1 MISRIRG
8 TLLRKEIDFAEVM
21 TAGGVGYRV
30 NIPLTTYEKLPAPG
44 AELELRTHQVVRED
58 EISLYGF
65 IDERGRMLFARLMTA
80 SGVGPKLALTML
92 STLTPERI
100 VRAIGE
106 RDVAVLTQVPGIGRK
121 TAERI
126 AIELGDRL
134 DDALLAGAAMDGAL
148 PASRNADDAVKALVA
163 LGYNPTVANTAVR
176 KAIEQNEGA
185 KGVDL
190 IKAALAMAAST
201 K

>member
-8 TLLRKEIDFAEVM
+8 TLLRKELDFAEVM
-21 TAGGVGYRV
+21 TSGGVGYRI
-30 NIPLTTYEKLPAPG
+30 NIPLTTYEKLPAVG
-44 AELELRTHQVVRED
+44 TELELRTHQVVRED

-65 IDERGRMLFARLMTA
+65 MDERGRLLFARLMTA

-106 RDVAVLTQVPGIGRK
+106 RDHAVLTQVPGIGKK

-134 DDALLAGAAMDGAL
+134 DETLLTGAAMDGAL

-176 KAIEQNEGA
+176 KALEEHEGA

-190 IKAALAMAAST
+190 IKAALGAAAAA

>member
-1 MISRIRG
+1 MISRIHG
-8 TLLRKEIDFAEVM
+8 KLLRKEIDFAEIM
-21 TAGGVGYRV
+21 TAGGVGYRIS
-30 NIPLTTYEKLPAPG
+30 IPLTTYEKLPAVG

-58 EISLYGF
+58 EIALYGF
-65 IDERGRMLFARLMTA
+65 TDERGRSLFARLLTA
-80 SGVGPKLALTML
+80 SGVGPKVALAML

-106 RDVAVLTQVPGIGRK
+106 RDVAVLTQVPGIGKK

-134 DDALLAGAAMDGAL
+134 DEAMLAGAALDGSL
-148 PASRNADDAVKALVA
+148 PASRNVEEAVKALVA
-163 LGYNPTVANTAVR
+163 LGYNPTVANAAVR
-176 KAIEQNEGA
+176 KAAEQNEGA

-190 IKAALAMAAST
+190 IKAALGVAAST

>member
-8 TLLRKEIDFAEVM
+8 TLLRKEIDFAEIM
-21 TAGGVGYRV
+21 TPGGGGYRV
-30 NIPLTTYEKLPAPG
+30 NIPLTTYENLPAVG
-44 AELELRTHQVVRED
+44 TELELRTHQVVRED

-65 IDERGRMLFARLMTA
+65 AEERGRTLFGRLLTA
-80 SGVGPKLALTML
+80 SGVGPKVALAML

-100 VRAIGE
+100 VRAISE
-106 RDVAVLTQVPGIGRK
+106 RDHAVLTQVPGIGRK

-126 AIELGDRL
+126 AIELADRL
-134 DDALLAGAAMDGAL
+134 DDALLAGAAVDGAA
-148 PASRNADDAVKALVA
+148 PAGRAAEDAVKALVA
-163 LGYNPTVANTAVR
+163 LGYNPTIANTAVR
-176 KAIEQNEGA
+176 KAMEQNEGA

-190 IKAALAMAAST
+190 IKAALAVAASS

>member
-1 MISRIRG
+1 MISRLRG

-21 TAGGVGYRV
+21 TASGVGYRV
-30 NIPLTTYEKLPAPG
+30 QIPLTVYEKLPAVG
-44 AELELRTHQVVRED
+44 AELELRTQQVVRED

-65 IDERGRMLFARLMTA
+65 TEERGRLLFARLMTA
-80 SGVGPKLALTML
+80 SGVGPRLALTML

-106 RDVAVLTQVPGIGRK
+106 RDLAVLTQVPGIGKK

-134 DDALLAGAAMDGAL
+134 DETLLAGAALDGAL
-148 PASRNADDAVKALVA
+148 PASRNVDDAVKALVA

-176 KAIEQNEGA
+176 KALEENEGA

-190 IKAALAMAAST
+190 IKAALGAAAAA

>member
-21 TAGGVGYRV
+21 TQSGVAYRV
-30 NIPLTTYEKLPAPG
+30 AIPLTVYEKLPAVG
-44 AELELRTHQVVRED
+44 TELELRTHQVVRED
-58 EISLYGF
+58 EIALYGF
-65 IDERGRMLFARLMTA
+65 LDERGRLLFARLMTA
-80 SGVGPKLALTML
+80 SGVGPRLALTML

-106 RDVAVLTQVPGIGRK
+106 RDLAVLTQVPGIGRK

-134 DDALLAGAAMDGAL
+134 DGTLLAGAAVDGTL
-148 PASRNADDAVKALVA
+148 PATRKVDDAVKALVA
-163 LGYNPTVANTAVR
+163 LGYHPTVANTAVR
-176 KAIEQNEGA
+176 KAMEENEGA

-190 IKAALAMAAST
+190 IKAALGAAAAA

>member
-21 TAGGVGYRV
+21 TPGGVAYRV
-30 NIPLTTYEKLPAPG
+30 NIPLTTYEKLPPVG
-44 AELELRTHQVVRED
+44 TDFELRTHQVVRED
-58 EISLYGF
+58 EIALYGF
-65 IDERGRMLFARLMTA
+65 VDERGRMLFARLMTA
-80 SGVGPKLALTML
+80 SGVGPRLALTML

-106 RDVAVLTQVPGIGRK
+106 RDVAVLTQVPGIGKK

-148 PASRNADDAVKALVA
+148 PASRNVDDAVKALVA

-190 IKAALAMAAST
+190 IKAALAMAASS

>member
-106 RDVAVLTQVPGIGRK
+106 RDVAVLTQVPGIGKK

-148 PASRNADDAVKALVA
+148 PATRNVDDAVKALVA

-190 IKAALAMAAST
+190 IKAALAMAASA

>member
-21 TAGGVGYRV
+21 TSGGVGYRV
-30 NIPLTTYEKLPAPG
+30 NIPLTTYEKLPAVG
-44 AELELRTHQVVRED
+44 SELELRTHQVVRED
-58 EISLYGF
+58 EIALYGF
-65 IDERGRMLFARLMTA
+65 ADERGRLLFARLMTA
-80 SGVGPKLALTML
+80 SGVGPRLALTML

-126 AIELGDRL
+126 SIELADRL
-134 DDALLAGAAMDGAL
+134 DDALLAGAIIDGAA
-148 PASRNADDAVKALVA
+148 PAGRAAEDAVKALVA
-163 LGYNPTVANTAVR
+163 LGYNPSVANAAVR
-176 KAIEQNEGA
+176 KAMEENEGA
-185 KGVDL
+185 QGVDL
-190 IKAALAMAAST
+190 IKAALGAAAAV

>member
-106 RDVAVLTQVPGIGRK
+106 RDVAVLTQVPGIGKK

-148 PASRNADDAVKALVA
+148 PATRNVDDAVKALVA

-190 IKAALAMAAST
+190 IKAALAMAASS

>member
-21 TAGGVGYRV
+21 TPGGVGYRV
-30 NIPLTTYEKLPAPG
+30 NVPLTTYEKLPAVG
-44 AELELRTHQVVRED
+44 TELELRTHQVVRED

-134 DDALLAGAAMDGAL
+134 DDTLLAGAAMDGAL
-148 PASRNADDAVKALVA
+148 PASRNIEDAVKALVA

-176 KAIEQNEGA
+176 KAAEQNEGA

-190 IKAALAMAAST
+190 IKAALAQAASA

>member
-21 TAGGVGYRV
+21 TPGGVGYRV
-30 NIPLTTYEKLPAPG
+30 NIPLTTYEKLPAVG
-44 AELELRTHQVVRED
+44 ADVELRTQQVVRED
-58 EISLYGF
+58 EIALYGF
-65 IDERGRMLFARLMTA
+65 VDERGRMLFSRLLTA
-80 SGVGPKLALTML
+80 SGEGPKVALAML
-92 STLTPERI
+92 STLTPERL

-106 RDVAVLTQVPGIGRK
+106 RDLAVLTQVPGIGKK

-126 AIELGDRL
+126 AIELADRL
-134 DDALLAGAAMDGAL
+134 DDALLAGAALDGAR
-148 PASRNADDAVKALVA
+148 PAGVAADDAVKALVA
-163 LGYNPTVANTAVR
+163 LGYNASIANTAVR
-176 KAIEQNEGA
+176 KAMEQNEGA

-190 IKAALAMAAST
+190 IRAALAVAASG

>member
-21 TAGGVGYRV
+21 TPGGVGYRV
-30 NIPLTTYEKLPAPG
+30 NIPLTTDEKLPAVG
-44 AELELRTHQVVRED
+44 TELELRTHQVVRED

-65 IDERGRMLFARLMTA
+65 AEERGRMLFARLLTA

-106 RDVAVLTQVPGIGRK
+106 RDHAVLTQVPGIGRK

-126 AIELGDRL
+126 AIELADRL
-134 DDALLAGAAMDGAL
+134 DDALLAGAAVDGAA
-148 PASRNADDAVKALVA
+148 PAGRAAEDAVKALVA

-176 KAIEQNEGA
+176 KAMEQNEGA

-190 IKAALAMAAST
+190 IKAALAVAAST

>member
-8 TLLRKEIDFAEVM
+8 TLLRKEVDFAEVM
-21 TAGGVGYRV
+21 TSSGVAYRV
-30 NIPLTTYEKLPAPG
+30 AIPLTVYEKLPAVG
-44 AELELRTHQVVRED
+44 AELELRTQQVVRED

-65 IDERGRMLFARLMTA
+65 IDERGRLLFARLMTA
-80 SGVGPKLALTML
+80 SGVGPRLALTML

-100 VRAIGE
+100 ERAIGE
-106 RDVAVLTQVPGIGRK
+106 RDLAVLTQVPGIGRK

-134 DDALLAGAAMDGAL
+134 DETLLAGAAMDGTL
-148 PASRNADDAVKALVA
+148 PASRNIDDAVKALVA

-176 KAIEQNEGA
+176 KALEENEGA

-190 IKAALAMAAST
+190 IKAALGAAAAA

>member
-8 TLLRKEIDFAEVM
+8 KLLRKEVDFAEVM
-21 TAGGVGYRV
+21 TPAGVGYRIQ
-30 NIPLTTYEKLPAPG
+30 IPLTVYEKLPAVG

-65 IDERGRMLFARLMTA
+65 VDERGRLLFARLMTA
-80 SGVGPKLALTML
+80 SGVGPRLALTML

-106 RDVAVLTQVPGIGRK
+106 RDLAVLTQVPGIGRK

-126 AIELGDRL
+126 AIELADRL

-148 PASRNADDAVKALVA
+148 PSSRNADDAVKALVA
-163 LGYNPTVANTAVR
+163 LGYNPSVANTAVR
-176 KAIEQNEGA
+176 KAIEENEGA

-190 IKAALAMAAST
+190 IKAALGAAAAAR
-201 K
+201 

>member
-8 TLLRKEIDFAEVM
+8 TLLRKEIDLAEVM
-21 TAGGVGYRV
+21 TASGVAYRLR
-30 NIPLTTYEKLPAPG
+30 IPLTVYEKLPAVG
-44 AELELRTHQVVRED
+44 AELELRTEQVVRED

-65 IDERGRMLFARLMTA
+65 IDERGRLLFARLMTA
-80 SGVGPKLALTML
+80 SGVGPRLALTML
-92 STLTPERI
+92 STLTPDRL

-106 RDVAVLTQVPGIGRK
+106 RDLAVLTQVPGIGRK

-134 DDALLAGAAMDGAL
+134 DETLLAGAALDGTA
-148 PASRNADDAVKALVA
+148 PASRNVDDAVKALVA
-163 LGYNPTVANTAVR
+163 LGYNPGVANTAVR
-176 KAIEQNEGA
+176 KALAETEGA

-190 IKAALAMAAST
+190 IKAALGAAAAA

>member
-1 MISRIRG
+1 MISRLKG

-21 TAGGVGYRV
+21 TPGGVGYRV
-30 NIPLTTYEKLPAPG
+30 QIPLTVYEKLPAVG
-44 AELELRTHQVVRED
+44 SELELRTQQVVRED
-58 EISLYGF
+58 EIALYGF
-65 IDERGRMLFARLMTA
+65 TDERGRMLFTRLMTA
-80 SGVGPKLALTML
+80 SGVGPRLALTML

-106 RDVAVLTQVPGIGRK
+106 RDLAVLTQVPGIGKK

-134 DDALLAGAAMDGAL
+134 DDALLAGAAAEGA
-148 PASRNADDAVKALVA
+148 PGGRAAEDAVKALVA
-163 LGYNPTVANTAVR
+163 LGYNASVANTAVR
-176 KAIEQNEGA
+176 KALEQSDGA
-185 KGVDL
+185 AGVDL
-190 IKAALAMAAST
+190 IRAALAVAASS

>member
-1 MISRIRG
+1 MIARLRG

-21 TAGGVGYRV
+21 TASGVGYRV
-30 NIPLTTYEKLPAPG
+30 QIPLTVYEKLPAVG
-44 AELELRTHQVVRED
+44 AELELRTQQVVRED

-65 IDERGRMLFARLMTA
+65 MDERGRLLFTRLMSA
-80 SGVGPKLALTML
+80 SGVGPRLALTML

-106 RDVAVLTQVPGIGRK
+106 RDLAVLTQVPGIGKK

-134 DDALLAGAAMDGAL
+134 DDALLAGAAVDGAL

-163 LGYNPTVANTAVR
+163 LGYNPGVANTAVR
-176 KAIEQNEGA
+176 KALEENEGA

-190 IKAALAMAAST
+190 IKAALGAAAAA

>member
-21 TAGGVGYRV
+21 TTGGVGYRV

-65 IDERGRMLFARLMTA
+65 IDERGRLLFARLMTA

-106 RDVAVLTQVPGIGRK
+106 RDVAVLTQVPGIGKK

-134 DDALLAGAAMDGAL
+134 DDTLLAGAALDGAL
-148 PASRNADDAVKALVA
+148 PASRNVDDAVKALVA

-190 IKAALAMAAST
+190 IKAALAMAAEAR
-201 K
+201 

>member
-21 TAGGVGYRV
+21 TAGGVAYRV
-30 NIPLTTYEKLPAPG
+30 NVPLTTYEKLPAVG

-80 SGVGPKLALTML
+80 SGVGPRLALTML

-106 RDVAVLTQVPGIGRK
+106 RDVAVLTQVPGIGKK

-134 DDALLAGAAMDGAL
+134 DDTLLAGAAMDGAL
-148 PASRNADDAVKALVA
+148 PASRNVEDAVKALVA
-163 LGYNPTVANTAVR
+163 LGYNPTVANAAVR
-176 KAIEQNEGA
+176 KAAEQNEGA

-190 IKAALAMAAST
+190 IKAALAVAAST